1 MIKRDVKP
9 YSKRKTTIILIVGFL
24 GLILSFSM
32 LIIAAIL
39 QENNA
44 SPVLIGI
51 SGVSFFP
58 ICIADVIFL
67 VHHQP
72 GITLRDIDKQLQVTK
87 ENGIEKV
94 KLDYFNIENY
104 CKKNKF
110 KYTNEGYYYK
120 RKISFTKDFI
130 NYYVKKVNSFEI
142 VEKIK
147 KEFDIFDEYKFKR
160 NNICFLL
167 FIEKDEITNE
177 DLDVLLERSN
187 IMISLEVIPN
197 IINKTAVI
205 SLIDKSNKQLYISL
219 PGKNKLTIYNSGY
232 KFAKKIIVK
241 KYSQ

>member
-1 MIKRDVKP
+1 MP
-9 YSKRKTTIILIVGFL
+9 W
-24 GLILSFSM
+24 
-32 LIIAAIL
+32 
-39 QENNA
+39 
-44 SPVLIGI
+44 
-51 SGVSFFP
+51 
-58 ICIADVIFL
+58 
-67 VHHQP
+67 
-72 GITLRDIDKQLQVTK
+72 
-87 ENGIEKV
+87 
-94 KLDYFNIENY
+94 
-104 CKKNKF
+104 
-110 KYTNEGYYYK
+110 YYYK

-130 NYYVKKVNSFEI
+130 NYYVKKVNSFDI
-142 VEKIK
+142 VETIK